1 MKNFTNSA
9 GAIYWFPFSDFFFKS
24 DKRIYQFDIIRYL
37 FPYFE
42 SQIGPVKNVGAN
54 LRLKCVLFLT

>member
-9 GAIYWFPFSDFFFKS
+9 GAIYWFPFSDLFFKS

-42 SQIGPVKNVGAN
+42 SQIGP
-54 LRLKCVLFLT
+54 LKT